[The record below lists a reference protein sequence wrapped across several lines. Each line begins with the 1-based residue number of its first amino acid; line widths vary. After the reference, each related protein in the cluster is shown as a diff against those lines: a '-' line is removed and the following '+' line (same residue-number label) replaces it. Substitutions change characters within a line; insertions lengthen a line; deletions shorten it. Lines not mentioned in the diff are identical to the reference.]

1 AAMAFAGLGD
11 FKRAWE
17 LLALLNPIARGVS
30 PEHVQTYKVEPY
42 VMAADVYAAAPHTGR
57 GGWTWYTGSSGW
69 MYRLITESLL
79 GLQLEADTLRFAP
92 CIPPTWPSFKVHY
105 RYRETFYHIAVQCAG
120 GGQGI
125 ERVAVDGIE
134 QPEKAIRL
142 VGDRVD
148 HDVQITMFV

>member
-1 AAMAFAGLGD
+1 MSSDADRHADRL
-11 FKRAWE
+11 E
-17 LLALLNPIARGVS
+17 ALLHLPELESPKVS
-30 PEHVQTYKVEPY
+30 PDGRWVAWSWYRIGP
-42 VMAADVYAAAPHTGR
+42 AADVYAAAPHTGR